1 MTKILTDYKLIAKS
15 NSSRT
20 EDTNLS
26 LINHKDKFSEMSMK
40 YFLSNN
46 ALLKPITYHYC
57 LSIQQF
63 LF

>member
-15 NSSRT
+15 NSSPT

-46 ALLKPITYHYC
+46 A
-57 LSIQQF
+57 
-63 LF
+63 